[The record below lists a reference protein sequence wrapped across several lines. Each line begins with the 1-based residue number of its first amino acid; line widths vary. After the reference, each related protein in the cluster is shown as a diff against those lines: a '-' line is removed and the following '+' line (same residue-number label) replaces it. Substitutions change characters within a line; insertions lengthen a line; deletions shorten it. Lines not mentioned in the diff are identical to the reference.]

1 MTQITLIAEL
11 EKLANSMNSD
21 GEKSEASLASV
32 AELIAKSF
40 GVKPEE
46 VAILGIS
53 TKWKHLHFL
62 VPESLKNVGFI
73 PLSSNSALAARTV
86 RDKRP
91 EIMNKFADVRHAS
104 VFEGVKSPNIT
115 GEAIQKIVSAPI
127 LSGGKVIGV
136 MQISRKGSS
145 AKSAGPDFSN
155 EDMGKVVA
163 LCTPLGKFLHH
174 FAKE

>member
-11 EKLANSMNSD
+11 EKLANSMNSG

-46 VAILGIS
+46 VAILGVS
-53 TKWKHLHFL
+53 TRWKHLHFL